1 MKSAK
6 SVVIAALFASVAAI
20 KTNDYGLDN
29 VDTLVAAN
37 SDIEMDSRSANEY
50 DAEATASQSYAQADT
65 APSGALLRP
74 PINDEDGDGVEDNQ
88 HKTQAELDRYRKK
101 VFGVTVEDL
110 HNTHNGEYPGHVR
123 AGEHPRPTPE
133 PKAPAVA
140 AGMEAPAVQKA
151 PAPASAP
158 A

>member
-29 VDTLVAAN
+29 IETLIAAN

-50 DAEATASQSYAQADT
+50 DTEATASRSYAQADT
-65 APSGALLRP
+65 APSGAVMRP

-88 HKTQAELDRYRKK
+88 HKT
-101 VFGVTVEDL
+101 
-110 HNTHNGEYPGHVR
+110 
-123 AGEHPRPTPE
+123 
-133 PKAPAVA
+133 
-140 AGMEAPAVQKA
+140 
-151 PAPASAP
+151 
-158 A
+158 